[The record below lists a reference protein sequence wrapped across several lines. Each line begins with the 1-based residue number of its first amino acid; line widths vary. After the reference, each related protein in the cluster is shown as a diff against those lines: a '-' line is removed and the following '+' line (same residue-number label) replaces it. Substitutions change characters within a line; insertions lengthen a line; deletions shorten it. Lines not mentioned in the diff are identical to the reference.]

1 MLKIHLSP
9 DVLNIMTNKKFK
21 WTELEVTNIS
31 AHGVWL
37 LVDDK
42 ELFMQYA
49 EFPWFRNAT
58 VAQIIDVEEP
68 QKGHFYW
75 PKLDVDLT
83 VDIIEHPER
92 YPLKAKVDQSS

>member
-1 MLKIHLSP
+1 MPSEAPGK
-9 DVLNIMTNKKFK
+9 NIST
-21 WTELEVTNIS
+21 LEVTNIS

-42 ELFMQYA
+42 ELFMPYA

-75 PKLDVDLT
+75 PELDVDLT

-92 YPLKAKVDQSS
+92 YPLKAKADQSS